1 MTFKDLH
8 LNAKI
13 LKAVSEQNYTSPTPI
28 QQETIPLVLEGVD
41 VIGCAQTGTGK
52 TAAFAL
58 PILNKLFDQ
67 QDAKKGSK
75 KIKALIVSPTREL
88 AVQIEENFKTYSV
101 YTNLRTTSVYG
112 GTSMEP
118 QIEVLNKGVDV
129 LIATPGRLLDLHK
142 RDLLN
147 LDYVQTLVLDE
158 ADMMLDMG
166 FIDDV
171 KKIERLCP
179 VQKQCLL
186 FSATMPP
193 KIEALANEI
202 LNEPQKV
209 SVSVISSAAKTISQ
223 ELYFVP
229 KPKKIELCLH
239 LLRNDLRGNII
250 IFRRTKFGVD
260 KLETTL
266 LKNNYKVDTIHGDKT
281 QSARTKALNKFKNND
296 VNILIATD
304 VAARGIDIP
313 DLDIVVNFDLPN
325 IPEGYVHRIGRT
337 GRAGKEGRALSFCSA
352 DEKPYLKDIQQ
363 LIGKLIP
370 VEEEHPYP
378 LDPKAKPEVHKKQG
392 SKYKKGRKSEA
403 SKKKKKR
410 WY

>member
-13 LKAVSEQNYTSPTPI
+13 LKAVAEQNYTTPTPI
-28 QQETIPLVLEGVD
+28 QQATIPLVLDGID
-41 VIGCAQTGTGK
+41 VIGSAQTGTGK

-58 PILNKLFDQ
+58 PILDRLFSQ
-67 QDAKKGSK
+67 TDASTKDK

-88 AVQIEENFKTYSV
+88 AVQIEENFKSYST

-112 GTSMEP
+112 GMSMEP
-118 QIEVLNKGVDV
+118 QLDQLKKGVDI

-142 RDLLN
+142 RDVLN
-147 LDYVQTLVLDE
+147 LDYIQILVLDE

-179 VQKQCLL
+179 KQKQTLL

-193 KIEALANEI
+193 KIEALAKE
-202 LNEPQKV
+202 LLTEPEKV
-209 SVSVISSAAKTISQ
+209 SVSAISSAAKTVNQ
-223 ELYFVP
+223 ELYMVP

-239 LLRNDLRGNII
+239 LLRNYLHGNII

-260 KLETTL
+260 KLEETL
-266 LKNNYKVDTIHGDKT
+266 LKNKYKVDTIHGDKT
-281 QSARTKALNKFKNND
+281 QAARTKALNKFKNKD

-313 DLDIVVNFDLPN
+313 DLDIVINFDLPN
-325 IPEGYVHRIGRT
+325 IPESYVHRIGRT
-337 GRAGKEGRALSFCSA
+337 GRAGKEGRAIAFCSA

-363 LIGKLIP
+363 LMGKFIT
-370 VEEEHPYP
+370 VEENHPYP
-378 LDPKAKPEVHKKQG
+378 LDPTAKPEVHKKQG

-403 SKKKKKR
+403 SKAKKKR

>member
-28 QQETIPLVLEGVD
+28 QEKTIPLVLDGID

-58 PILNKLFDQ
+58 PILHRLYDGQNTPKNKQ
-67 QDAKKGSK
+67 
-75 KIKALIVSPTREL
+75 IRALIVSPTREL
-88 AVQIEENFKTYSV
+88 AIQIEENFKTYST
-101 YTNLRTTSVYG
+101 YTNLKTTSVYG
-112 GTSMEP
+112 GMAMEP
-118 QIEVLNKGVDV
+118 QIEVLKKGVDILV
-129 LIATPGRLLDLHK
+129 ATPGRLLDLHK
-142 RDLLN
+142 RDILN

-171 KKIERLCP
+171 QKIERLCP
-179 VQKQCLL
+179 EQKQTLL
-186 FSATMPP
+186 FSATMPF
-193 KIEALANEI
+193 KIETLSKEL
-202 LNEPQKV
+202 LNEPEKV
-209 SVSVISSAAKTISQ
+209 SVSEISSAAKTVSQ
-223 ELYFVP
+223 ELYMVA
-229 KPKKIELCLH
+229 KPNKIELCLH
-239 LLRNDLRGNII
+239 LLRNDVSGNII

-281 QSARTKALNKFKNND
+281 QAARTKALNKFKNKD

-313 DLDIVVNFDLPN
+313 YLDIVINFDLPN
-325 IPEGYVHRIGRT
+325 IPEAYVHRIGRT
-337 GRAGKEGRALSFCSA
+337 GRAGKEGRSLSFCSA
-352 DEKPYLKDIQQ
+352 DEKSYLKDIQK
-363 LIGKLIP
+363 LIGKFIEI
-370 VEEEHPYP
+370 EENHPYP
-378 LDPKAKPEVHKKQG
+378 LDPKAKPEVHKKQGG

>member
-13 LKAVSEQNYTSPTPI
+13 LKAVAEQNYTTPTPI
-28 QQETIPLVLEGVD
+28 QQATIPLVLDGID
-41 VIGCAQTGTGK
+41 VIGSAQTGTGK

-58 PILNKLFDQ
+58 PILDRLFSQ
-67 QDAKKGSK
+67 TDASKKDK
-75 KIKALIVSPTREL
+75 KIKALVVSPTREL
-88 AVQIEENFKTYSV
+88 AVQIEENFKSYST

-112 GTSMEP
+112 GMSMEP
-118 QIEVLNKGVDV
+118 QIDQLKKGVDI

-142 RDLLN
+142 RDVLN
-147 LDYVQTLVLDE
+147 LDYIQILVLDE

-179 VQKQCLL
+179 KQKQTLL

-193 KIEALANEI
+193 KIEALAKE
-202 LNEPQKV
+202 LLTEPEKV
-209 SVSVISSAAKTISQ
+209 SVSAISSAAKTVNQ
-223 ELYFVP
+223 ELYMVP

-239 LLRNDLRGNII
+239 LLRNNLHGNII

-260 KLETTL
+260 KLEETL
-266 LKNNYKVDTIHGDKT
+266 LKNKYKVDTIHGDKT
-281 QSARTKALNKFKNND
+281 QAARTKALNKFKNKD

-313 DLDIVVNFDLPN
+313 DLDIVINFDLPN
-325 IPEGYVHRIGRT
+325 IPESYVHRIGRT
-337 GRAGKEGRALSFCSA
+337 GRAGKEGRAIAFCSA

-363 LIGKLIP
+363 LMGKFIT
-370 VEEEHPYP
+370 VEENHPYP
-378 LDPKAKPEVHKKQG
+378 LDPAAKPEVHKKQG

-403 SKKKKKR
+403 SKAKKKR